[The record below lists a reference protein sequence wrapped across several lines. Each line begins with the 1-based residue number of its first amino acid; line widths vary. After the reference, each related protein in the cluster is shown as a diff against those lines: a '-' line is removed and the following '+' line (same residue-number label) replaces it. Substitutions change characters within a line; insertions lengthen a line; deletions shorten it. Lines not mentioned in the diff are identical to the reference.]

1 MDKENVV
8 NVQVYV
14 FVGIYSAARNEVLS
28 SAATQMDL
36 ESIMLSEAE
45 SRKDTLHVISPKSGT

>member
-1 MDKENVV
+1 MV